1 MSDGTQQHGIDE
13 LNDQLRVRR
22 EKMEELRE
30 NGIDP
35 FASGF
40 EREDLA
46 EDLQAK
52 YEAFDKET
60 LAEKTTEAVI
70 AGRLISKR
78 GKGKAGFAHLQDM
91 SGQIQIYVRKDEI
104 GE

>member
-1 MSDGTQQHGIDE
+1 ME
-13 LNDQLRVRR
+13 LIRSHQV
-22 EKMEELRE
+22 
-30 NGIDP
+30 
-35 FASGF
+35 F

-78 GKGKAGFAHLQDM
+78 GKRVLLIFKICLAKFKFTFVKMKSEKSL
-91 SGQIQIYVRKDEI
+91 SN
-104 GE
+104 